1 MCLSLNMN
9 IFSGYGL
16 DSGYKGDEKKII
28 KNYFCYCFLKLFSM
42 YPFSEIANE
51 YIVK

>member
-1 MCLSLNMN
+1 M
-9 IFSGYGL
+9 ISGYDL
-16 DSGYKGDEKKII
+16 DYEHKGGEKKII

-51 YIVK
+51 YILK